1 MADQHFME
9 DIEAFQELTGDIAG
23 VLGAAGRTGIFDV
36 SAQIAAL
43 DVFHCDEVEIV
54 VLVPAIKDNEE
65 FSTLR
70 C

>member
-1 MADQHFME
+1 ME

-23 VLGAAGRTGIFDV
+23 VLGRTGIFDV